1 MQHDATYK
9 AAFAHPRMI
18 RDQLILL
25 EQLVGDR
32 LPMLRR
38 LRLDTLERLP
48 SEYLTD
54 NLEQRFGDMAWRVA
68 LQPFIGRRSR

>member
-38 LRLDTLERLP
+38 LRLDTLA
-48 SEYLTD
+48 T
-54 NLEQRFGDMAWRVA
+54 
-68 LQPFIGRRSR
+68 PFQ